1 MAVAAPET
9 PFAAYL
15 YLLALDPPDL
25 AWEYLRRRFD
35 YRQAWRDSS
44 AGARF
49 GLCFC

>member
-1 MAVAAPET
+1 MAEPTPAT

-15 YLLALDPPDL
+15 YVLRLDPPDL
-25 AWEYLRRRFD
+25 AWEYLRRRID
-35 YRQAWRDSS
+35 YRRQWRDQG